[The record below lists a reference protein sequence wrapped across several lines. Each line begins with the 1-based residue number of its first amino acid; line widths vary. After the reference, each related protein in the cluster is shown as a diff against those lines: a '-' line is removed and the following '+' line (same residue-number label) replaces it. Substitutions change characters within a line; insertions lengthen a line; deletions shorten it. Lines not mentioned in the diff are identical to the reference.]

1 MKLIFCIQ
9 FFGRVGGAETQLL
22 NLLPLFDQNKIRYE
36 IIYQSLKVSR
46 SRVKLLIYLYKI
58 VKKMIFCKSRKTI
71 FYFLGGGVEKI
82 LFYLVNKLTKRI
94 KYVVKITGTFDKR
107 VQDMYDRWIRTR
119 IDKKILHKFLKG
131 ADFLI
136 VQDRRSVDV
145 LVNKYKFV
153 RKKIVIIPNGVKVK
167 KNNREIKEIKKI
179 MFAGRLLKEKGIY
192 EIVEVAKRAQ
202 GEFNFVICGDGPEL
216 NKLKEMVEEQNIR
229 NVMLKGY
236 VKKLEAIYMAS
247 DLLLLPSYREG
258 FPNVILEAMSYKL
271 PVVST
276 KCGALPEYFEDK
288 KHIFFIE
295 DFYPETIIDKLNYL
309 KKNLELVNQ
318 VKDCAYNFVKEKF
331 SLENSFNKHIE
342 IFESLIK

>member
-22 NLLPLFDQNKIRYE
+22 NLLPLFDARNIKYE
-36 IIYQSLKVSR
+36 IVYQSRRVSKSKITLLLYLLKIIK
-46 SRVKLLIYLYKI
+46 RV
-58 VKKMIFCKSRKTI
+58 IFSQKDKTI
-71 FYFLGGGVEKI
+71 FYFLGGGIDKV
-82 LFYLVNKLTKRI
+82 LFYLVNKLSKRI

-107 VQDMYDRWIRTR
+107 VQDIYDRWIRTR

-136 VQDRRSVDV
+136 VQDRKSVDV
-145 LVNKYKFV
+145 LVNKYKFI
-153 RKKIVIIPNGVKVK
+153 RKKIVMIPNGIKVK
-167 KNNREIKEIKKI
+167 KNNREIKKIKKI
-179 MFAGRLLKEKGIY
+179 MFAGRIIKEKGIY
-192 EIVEVAKRAQ
+192 EIVEVAKRTQ

-236 VKKLEAIYMAS
+236 VKKLEAIYMSS

-271 PVVST
+271 PVIST
-276 KCGALPEYFEDK
+276 KCGALPEYFEDRE
-288 KHIFFIE
+288 HIFFIE
-295 DFYPETIIDKLNYL
+295 NFYPETIIG
-309 KKNLELVNQ
+309 
-318 VKDCAYNFVKEKF
+318 
-331 SLENSFNKHIE
+331 
-342 IFESLIK
+342 